1 MQVYFKKNLIKVHLL
16 AFFLA
21 LGFSFLVDKL
31 ALPDPVRIRISGAV
45 FPDPDPGVEMNAGP
59 CRSGSGTSTLRVARC
74 LFLSKQVFIRK
85 YGFRTD

>member
-1 MQVYFKKNLIKVHLL
+1 M
-16 AFFLA
+16 FLA
-21 LGFSFLVDKL
+21 LGFSLLVDNL

-45 FPDPDPGVEMNAGP
+45 PDPDPGVEMNADP
-59 CRSGSGTSTLRVARC
+59 CRSGARSSTLRVARC